1 MSTRTHRTRTHA
13 HTHTRERQKQ
23 CTPGHGTVGEQL
35 EDEGRGDLVGHVGDA
50 DVKVGQVDLHEVAQ
64 DELQLVSVSTGS
76 SKERATQTSQ

>member
-1 MSTRTHRTRTHA
+1 M
-13 HTHTRERQKQ
+13 
-23 CTPGHGTVGEQL
+23 GEQL